1 MGAMKMLL
9 LVPFLKSSGFSHS
22 RDVSTWCNPI
32 FSVQYALRRKFG
44 KQPRSSV
51 CFIHHHLL
59 LDLSLSHI
67 DQFSVVT
74 VKLLKKKKI
83 RGRKEYFSACLV
95 HLVFVHETEDGN
107 V

>member
-32 FSVQYALRRKFG
+32 FSVQYALRHKFG

-59 LDLSLSHI
+59 LDLSLSHV

-74 VKLLKKKKI
+74 VKLFKKI